1 MVVQSKKNHHEKVE
15 SKFDIMKSIVAIK
28 FDSNKSDEWLEI
40 SIVPFYCMADLLW
53 YTFDTTAYVLLM
65 VIFFYIII
73 LFCFVF
79 GFFVH

>member
-40 SIVPFYCMADLLW
+40 SIVPFYCMADLL
-53 YTFDTTAYVLLM
+53 
-65 VIFFYIII
+65 
-73 LFCFVF
+73 
-79 GFFVH
+79 